1 MQAISPPNLLP
12 SSFFLS
18 NSSDSNEE
26 KFVIVNSTLEQ
37 YQFEPVGA
45 STSHALTTALT
56 HYVSFELPG
65 GIDIQLTVN

>member
-26 KFVIVNSTLEQ
+26 KFVNVNSTLEQ
-37 YQFEPVGA
+37 YKFKPVGT

-56 HYVSFELPG
+56 H
-65 GIDIQLTVN
+65 